1 MVTPSSTMQYVW
13 VRLLGHHASPPLVCD
28 PPASFVT
35 GAPEACRYAV
45 SFPEQCANGK
55 TQDRTTHD
63 VTGVVHSVVD
73 PAVAHGGGRSVQR
86 EREQREICRHSR
98 DEGERRGR
106 MA

>member
-1 MVTPSSTMQYVW
+1 MCGSGSLGITQVRHWSAILRRPSSPGRQRRVDTQG
-13 VRLLGHHASPPLVCD
+13 RL
-28 PPASFVT
+28 
-35 GAPEACRYAV
+35 
-45 SFPEQCANGK
+45 PEQCANGK
-55 TQDRTTHD
+55 PQDRTTHD
-63 VTGVVHSVVD
+63 VTGVVHPVVD